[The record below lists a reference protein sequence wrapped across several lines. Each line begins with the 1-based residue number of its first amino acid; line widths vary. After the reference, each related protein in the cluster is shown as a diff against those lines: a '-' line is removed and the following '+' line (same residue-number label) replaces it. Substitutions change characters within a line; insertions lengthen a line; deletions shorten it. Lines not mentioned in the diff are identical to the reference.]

1 MSTFVLVLIVLAV
14 AGGITYFLMKKGK
27 IADANKNNIPDVI
40 DEKVEKVKAVVKETK
55 ARVKRVSEETKD
67 VIAAVKEV
75 GKQASHVTKATKSSE
90 ARPGRKPA
98 AKKAPKK

>member
-1 MSTFVLVLIVLAV
+1 MSTILLAVFVLAV
-14 AGGITYFLMKKGK
+14 ASGITYFLMKKGK

-75 GKQASHVTKATKSSE
+75 GKQTSHVTKATKTSA
-90 ARPGRKPA
+90 ARKGRKPA
-98 AKKAPKK
+98 AKK

>member
-1 MSTFVLVLIVLAV
+1 MSTFVLVLVTLAV

-40 DEKVEKVKAVVKETK
+40 DEKVKVVVKETK
-55 ARVKRVSEETKD
+55 ARVKRVVEETKD
-67 VIAAVKEV
+67 VVAAVKEV
-75 GKQASHVTKATKSSE
+75 GKQVSHVIKATKSSE
-90 ARPGRKPA
+90 ARPGRKSA

>member
-1 MSTFVLVLIVLAV
+1 MSTFVLVLVTLAV

-55 ARVKRVSEETKD
+55 TRVKRVVEETKD
-67 VIAAVKEV
+67 VVAAVKEV
-75 GKQASHVTKATKSSE
+75 GKQIGDVADAAEGKPRK
-90 ARPGRKPA
+90 GRK
-98 AKKAPKK
+98 KKNVK

>member
-1 MSTFVLVLIVLAV
+1 MSTFVLVLVTLAV

-55 ARVKRVSEETKD
+55 NNKVPIKLPNSNNRRN
-67 VIAAVKEV
+67 
-75 GKQASHVTKATKSSE
+75 
-90 ARPGRKPA
+90 R
-98 AKKAPKK
+98 